1 MRALF
6 AFVGG
11 AILATAIAAGPALAA
26 GAASSSG
33 DATENGRYSMTPVEG
48 GFLRLDTR
56 NGMVSLCKV
65 ENGSAFCRAATE
77 ERAALESEIDRLVKQ
92 NEALKKQP
100 EASRL
105 PSRQDFDRALDYA
118 EQFMRRM
125 MRIMREDDP
134 GKDKT

>member
-1 MRALF
+1 MRVLF
-6 AFVGG
+6 ALAG
-11 AILATAIAAGPALAA
+11 AAFLTGALAATPVVAAGPAAP
-26 GAASSSG
+26 G
-33 DATENGRYSMTPVEG
+33 DITENGRYSMTPVEG

-65 ENGSAFCRAATE
+65 ENGAAFCRAATE
-77 ERAALESEIDRLVKQ
+77 ERTALEGEIDRLVRQ
-92 NEALKKQP
+92 NEALKKQTDG
-100 EASRL
+100 SRL

-125 MRIMREDDP
+125 MRILRDDEP

>member
-1 MRALF
+1 MRVPIGPAS
-6 AFVGG
+6 A
-11 AILATAIAAGPALAA
+11 AILAMIVAAPARAAGPAAPA
-26 GAASSSG
+26 E
-33 DATENGRYSMTPVEG
+33 ATENGRYSMTPVEG

-56 NGMVSLCKV
+56 TGMVSLCKV
-65 ENGSAFCRAATE
+65 ESGSPYCRAATE
-77 ERAALESEIDRLVKQ
+77 ERAALESEIDRRVKQ

-125 MRIMREDDP
+125 MRIMREDEP

>member
-1 MRALF
+1 
-6 AFVGG
+6 
-11 AILATAIAAGPALAA
+11 
-26 GAASSSG
+26 
-33 DATENGRYSMTPVEG
+33 MTPTDG

-77 ERAALESEIDRLVKQ
+77 ERTALESEIDRLVKQ
-92 NEALKKQP
+92 NEALKKQ
-100 EASRL
+100 SGGYGL

-125 MRIMREDDP
+125 MRIMREDEP
-134 GKDKT
+134 PKDKT